1 MTAEQYA
8 AALKGGL
15 VTKEQAAQVDTAVEA
30 QMNSEEIKAQAEEA
44 VQEQVEKLVA
54 ENVEA
59 YLAKDETVAAKLD
72 QAAEAREQLTAV
84 KGQLDQVNTFVTGL
98 KDYTDGVTRASD
110 GAATLSSGAMLVSAG
125 AAALQETGT
134 KTLKDSIL
142 TAEKGAAE
150 TLLPLVEKDLAGA
163 LNTWKTTKDL
173 LTDTGYDL
181 KPEDM
186 AQETVYIVRT
196 DLR

>member
-1 MTAEQYA
+1 M
-8 AALKGGL
+8 
-15 VTKEQAAQVDTAVEA
+15 
-30 QMNSEEIKAQAEEA
+30 
-44 VQEQVEKLVA
+44 
-54 ENVEA
+54 
-59 YLAKDETVAAKLD
+59 
-72 QAAEAREQLTAV
+72 
-84 KGQLDQVNTFVTGL
+84 NTFVTGL

-142 TAEKGAAE
+142 TAEKGAAKI
-150 TLLPLVEKDLAGA
+150 LLPLVEKDLAGA
-163 LNTWKTTKDL
+163 LNTWKTTRDL